1 MLIATA
7 ATLSP
12 TFSSISLFLY
22 PKLVSL
28 QLKNGVK
35 MGGQYQSDNAYRRF
49 DLGVNNWQSK
59 VVGVGCDGAAVNDSD
74 IRRLS
79 VYNPNALCGS
89 SLGT

>member
-12 TFSSISLFLY
+12 TLASMSLFFY
-22 PKLVSL
+22 SKLVSL

-35 MGGQYQSDNAYRRF
+35 MGGQYQSDNAYQRF

-74 IRRLS
+74 IRRPSL
-79 VYNPNALCGS
+79 YNPNALCGS